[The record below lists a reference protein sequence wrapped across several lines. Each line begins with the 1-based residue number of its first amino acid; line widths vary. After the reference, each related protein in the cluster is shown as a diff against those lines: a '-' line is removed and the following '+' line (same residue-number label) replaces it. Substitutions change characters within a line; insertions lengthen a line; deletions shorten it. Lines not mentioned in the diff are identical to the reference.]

1 MINIDYM
8 IEYITLAENLN
19 FSKTA
24 EILHVAQPV
33 LSRHIVAIEEEMGV
47 KLFSRSTRS
56 VAITPAGKSVYD
68 QFKKIIQ
75 LYNQT
80 CEQALMLSNEE
91 LGSLK
96 ISSPYYWTA
105 DYTEPIVFEFSKLY
119 PQHQIEIISCQPN
132 EGFNQLKRGESDLL
146 LTCDFGFEPD
156 SHIRRFAFAT
166 EPMGVILLNDHP
178 LAQKSSISVTDLQ
191 DVVLILLDPE
201 DPFNNILNS
210 EILRLFATYRIEPS
224 KIVYSQQV
232 DTIGIVIQ
240 KTRGVSIVP
249 YGLRHMDRHYTTM
262 VPLNQT
268 ELTMQTSFYYKVGN
282 NNPLILQFLRIAKD
296 VFSDQ

>member
-24 EILHVAQPV
+24 EILHVAQPA
-33 LSRHIVAIEEEMGV
+33 LSRHIAAIEEEMGV

-68 QFKKIIQ
+68 QFKKIIRI
-75 LYNQT
+75 YNQT
-80 CEQALMLSNEE
+80 CEQALMLSDEAF
-91 LGSLK
+91 GTLK

-132 EGFNQLKRGESDLL
+132 EGMNQLKRGESDLL

-156 SHIRRFAFAT
+156 SHIRRFVFAT
-166 EPMGVILLNDHP
+166 ERMGVILLTDNP
-178 LAQKSSISVTDLQ
+178 LAQKTTISIADLK
-191 DVVLILLDPE
+191 DCVLILLNPE
-201 DPFNNILNS
+201 DAYNNILNT
-210 EILRLFATYRIEPS
+210 EILRLFATYQIEPS

-232 DTIGIVIQ
+232 DTIGMVIQ
-240 KTRGVSIVP
+240 KSLGISIVP
-249 YGLRHMDRHYTTM
+249 YGLRHMDRDYTKM
-262 VPLNQT
+262 IPLNKA
-268 ELTMQTSFYYKVGN
+268 ELTMQTSFYYKIGN
-282 NNPLILQFLRIAKD
+282 NNPLIPLFLRVAKD
-296 VFSDQ
+296 VFANL